1 VMKKN
6 AKAVWFLIFCAL
18 VFLLG
23 AHVYSRAS
31 NSGMKNGSSS
41 VRISKSEAA
50 EASLIIAQAS
60 GAQASDAQASAK
72 QTFVNEASLMSP
84 KAPVTQSA
92 QAAQTA
98 ATKQV
103 KTKTTCFKVKF
114 LQEALDKSCTSNPNP
129 AICRIAT
136 IAHLDRSEFK
146 TARLRHP
153 TGYITMMVH
162 PSWDTIS
169 RDITSK
175 NVWESEQT
183 NFIRSALELL
193 PGAGLL
199 DVGSQ
204 LGAYSL
210 HAAQMGR
217 QVVAIDAF
225 YQNSIRLFASVT
237 ANGFQDRMRVYWNA
251 LGLKSNGKMNIALP
265 STCNTGGGGPASKG
279 DTRISDFIDV
289 RTASLDEIAV
299 GDGCFSGVSELVVK
313 VDMEAQEWLVKAT
326 GAKVFKRFK
335 VSVIMMEWI
344 GTKMHHSDIA
354 PDIIEFYN
362 SHGLL
367 PHNLVGTRLVRL
379 GEDFKSWPWDVFWA
393 TKEFAAK
400 KV

>member
-1 VMKKN
+1 MLQKLRMLKN
-6 AKAVWFLIFCAL
+6 QQTLWRVIFVAL
-18 VFLLG
+18 TAIALLG
-23 AHVYSRAS
+23 AYIYSRK
-31 NSGMKNGSSS
+31 SGFKQPYSSKKCFR
-41 VRISKSEAA
+41 V
-50 EASLIIAQAS
+50 
-60 GAQASDAQASAK
+60 
-72 QTFVNEASLMSP
+72 TFTQEMLG
-84 KAPVTQSA
+84 KICAP
-92 QAAQTA
+92 
-98 ATKQV
+98 
-103 KTKTTCFKVKF
+103 
-114 LQEALDKSCTSNPNP
+114 NPNP

-136 IAHLDRSEFK
+136 IAHLDQSEFK

-162 PSWDTIS
+162 PSWDLIS
-169 RDITSK
+169 QAIISN

-237 ANGFQDRMRVYWNA
+237 ANGFQERVRVYWNA
-251 LGLKSNGKMNIALP
+251 LGLKSNDKMNIALP
-265 STCNTGGGGPASKG
+265 STCNTGGGGPMNKG

-289 RTASLDEIAV
+289 RTASLDEIVVA
-299 GDGCFSGVSELVVK
+299 DGCFSGVSELVVK
-313 VDMEAQEWLVKAT
+313 VDMESHEWLVKAT
-326 GAKVFKRFK
+326 GAEVFKRFK
-335 VSVIMMEWI
+335 VSVIMMEWE
-344 GTKMHHSDIA
+344 GTKVLHSDIA
-354 PDIIEFYN
+354 PGIIEFYK
-362 SHGLL
+362 SLGLL
-367 PHNLVGTRLVRL
+367 PHNLVGTRLVQL